1 MLEVREQA
9 EMRSV
14 VRDVPAMTA
23 ADGAAA
29 HHLAGTA
36 FATWRRTCPLD
47 RAAVLARCAD
57 RSRAR
62 VEERGAPGPHFYSR
76 VTTAAVRYQW

>member
-1 MLEVREQA
+1 MLEVRDPA

-14 VRDVPAMTA
+14 VREMPAVIA
-23 ADGAAA
+23 ADVAATCS
-29 HHLAGTA
+29 LAGTA

-57 RSRAR
+57 LSRAPA
-62 VEERGAPGPHFYSR
+62 EERGAPGPHFYSR
-76 VTTAAVRYQW
+76 VTAAAVRYQW